1 MAKRIYKAKDK
12 LVQRRVRGAM
22 VEENVR
28 TKKRRRVGKKDV
40 ELDVNMARGP
50 DDAIDAPDG
59 ALEEGKPAPDRTKAS
74 KREASRYDR
83 DEDVESRPRRHGRG
97 QPRQLARGREA
108 IEEAEAESLRETDEP
123 LEARAADIPSR
134 SRSQRRQAVRAAD
147 GDVTPP
153 ARSTRFKYRSDD
165 LRDRSARDTGEKKRE
180 QRRNANRLRYDEE
193 ERRLEA
199 EISEQAEGES
209 IDTPDAEIKPRKH
222 RRVFSDENGVKMEAG
237 SEEPIEGTEEP
248 ADIESPA
255 PSEVKQR
262 QRAQASAFR
271 EAKAKEQAAAESFEE
286 LAEGETARTES
297 IASAKRKSHLN
308 FSDEGSNFVHGAG
321 RIAKR
326 TVKVAA
332 TPALLYAGQ
341 QLHEAGA
348 ENTGVQSVEASGL
361 AVRKTTGLAKS
372 SKRAANRR
380 KASKARMETVK
391 QEHAAQ
397 VEHRKKE
404 QIRAFHKKK
413 RQRAAIAAKRKRTVA
428 TAGDFVESADTSF
441 SIPAKAKKAVQSF
454 FAEHK
459 GAIIGVAAAGLIFAL
474 IGVSMSSV
482 ASLVHGGGT
491 TVISTT
497 YVSTDEDIYAAENA
511 YCALEDGLNAQ
522 IYGLP
527 STHPGY
533 DDYEYQ
539 IDEIEH
545 NPYHLIS
552 YLQVKFGGF
561 TYNDEVKAEINR
573 LFRQQ
578 YSLSLST
585 GSEIRTRVETV
596 METREVYDEETGLT
610 VIEEYPVEQE
620 VEYEHW
626 TQYAVLT
633 NHYFD
638 MVARANMN
646 EEETI
651 IYDALNKTYGNRPYL
666 FDLSTASGVGSS
678 GIHFDIP
685 PEALSDVKFAN
696 MIREAEKY
704 LGMPYVWGGKSP
716 RTGFDC
722 SGFVCWVLNH
732 CGNGWNVGTKRAKEL
747 CRMCTY
753 VSPDQARP
761 GDLVFFEKTYDTDG
775 ASHVGIYVGQNTMI
789 HCGNPIKYGRI
800 DTRYFKAHFLCFGRL
815 PFYDD

>member
-1 MAKRIYKAKDK
+1 MK
-12 LVQRRVRGAM
+12 V
-22 VEENVR
+22 
-28 TKKRRRVGKKDV
+28 
-40 ELDVNMARGP
+40 
-50 DDAIDAPDG
+50 
-59 ALEEGKPAPDRTKAS
+59 
-74 KREASRYDR
+74 
-83 DEDVESRPRRHGRG
+83 
-97 QPRQLARGREA
+97 
-108 IEEAEAESLRETDEP
+108 EAES
-123 LEARAADIPSR
+123 
-134 SRSQRRQAVRAAD
+134 AD
-147 GDVTPP
+147 GD
-153 ARSTRFKYRSDD
+153 S
-165 LRDRSARDTGEKKRE
+165 
-180 QRRNANRLRYDEE
+180 
-193 ERRLEA
+193 
-199 EISEQAEGES
+199 
-209 IDTPDAEIKPRKH
+209 H
-222 RRVFSDENGVKMEAG
+222 
-237 SEEPIEGTEEP
+237 
-248 ADIESPA
+248 SP
-255 PSEVKQR
+255 SQIKQR

-271 EAKAKEQAAAESFEE
+271 EAKAKEEAAAETFET
-286 LAEGETARTES
+286 LTEGETARTES
-297 IASAKRKSHLN
+297 LASAKRKSRLN
-308 FSDEGSNFVHGAG
+308 FSDEGSGFVHGAG

-326 TVKVAA
+326 TVKTAA

-341 QLHEAGA
+341 QLREAGD
-348 ENTGVQSVEASGL
+348 ENDGVRAAEASGL
-361 AVRKTTGLAKS
+361 AARKTATLAKS
-372 SKRAANRR
+372 SKRSANRR
-380 KASKARMETVK
+380 SASKARTESVK

-413 RQRAAIAAKRKRTVA
+413 RQRAAIAAKRKQSAVS
-428 TAGDFVESADTSF
+428 AGGFVESAETSF
-441 SIPAKAKKAVQSF
+441 SIPAKAKKAAQSF

-459 GAIIGVAAAGLIFAL
+459 GAIIGVAAVGIIFAL

-511 YCALEDGLNAQ
+511 YCALEDGLSSQ
-522 IYGLP
+522 VYGLQT
-527 STHPGY
+527 SHPGY

-561 TYNDEVKAEINR
+561 TYNSEVKAEINR

-620 VEYEHW
+620 VEYEHR

-666 FDLSTASGVGSS
+666 FDLSAASGVGSS

>member
-50 DDAIDAPDG
+50 D
-59 ALEEGKPAPDRTKAS
+59 EGINPL
-74 KREASRYDR
+74 
-83 DEDVESRPRRHGRG
+83 DEG
-97 QPRQLARGREA
+97 
-108 IEEAEAESLRETDEP
+108 IEEEAPTPGRARSGRHSDSCYE
-123 LEARAADIPSR
+123 RAADTKPHLRRQGRLPVRDRGDVSEMDGQDDGEESESHDSRTTERPSQNH
-134 SRSQRRQAVRAAD
+134 SQRSPAAQSHSMPD
-147 GDVTPP
+147 ETQSP
-153 ARSTRFKYRSDD
+153 RSNRLKYRSDD
-165 LRDRSARDTGEKKRE
+165 LRERPDRDSDDKKRQ

-193 ERRLEA
+193 DTEVDA
-199 EISEQAEGES
+199 DGVDDSEETVFDTDES
-209 IDTPDAEIKPRKH
+209 I
-222 RRVFSDENGVKMEAG
+222 EAG
-237 SEEPIEGTEEP
+237 GAAS
-248 ADIESPA
+248 ADKPA
-255 PSEVKQR
+255 PEDKKQR
-262 QRAQASAFR
+262 QRNQANAFR
-271 EAKAKEQAAAESFEE
+271 EAKAKEEAAAKTFEE
-286 LAEGETARTES
+286 LVEGEVERTES
-297 IASAKRKSHLN
+297 IASAKRRSRLN
-308 FSDEGSNFVHGAG
+308 FSDEGSDFVHGAG

-326 TVKVAA
+326 TMKAAA
-332 TPALLYAGQ
+332 TPAMLYARQ
-341 QLHEAGA
+341 QLHEAG
-348 ENTGVQSVEASGL
+348 EDNTGIRASIQTGEASGL
-361 AVRKTTGLAKS
+361 AVRKTAALVKS
-372 SKRAANRR
+372 SKRSSNRR
-380 KASKARMETVK
+380 SASKARLESVK
-391 QEHAAQ
+391 EERAAQ
-397 VEHRKKE
+397 VEHKKKE
-404 QIRAFHKKK
+404 QIRAFQKKK
-413 RQRAAIAAKRKRTVA
+413 HQKAMIAAKRKQSVA
-428 TAGDFVESADTSF
+428 SAGGFVDSADTVF
-441 SIPAKAKKAVQSF
+441 SIPEKAKKAAQSF
-454 FAEHK
+454 FSEHK
-459 GAIIGVAAAGLIFAL
+459 GAILGVAAAGIIFAL
-474 IGVSMSSV
+474 IGASMSSV

-497 YVSTDEDIYAAENA
+497 YVSTDEDIHAAENA
-511 YCALEDGLNAQ
+511 YCALEDGLNRQ
-522 IYGLP
+522 VNGLQT
-527 STHPGY
+527 SHPGY

-610 VIEEYPVEQE
+610 ITVEYPVEQE
-620 VEYEHW
+620 VEYEHR

-633 NHYFD
+633 NRYFD
-638 MVARANMN
+638 LVARDNMTA
-646 EEETI
+646 EEI
-651 IYDALNKTYGNRPYL
+651 VLYDALNKTYGNRPYL
-666 FDLSTASGVGSS
+666 FDLTSASGVGSS

-685 PEALSDVKFAN
+685 PEALSDAKFAN

-704 LGMPYVWGGKSP
+704 LGMPYVWGGKSV

-732 CGNGWNVGTKRAKEL
+732 CGNGWNVGQKRAKEL

-753 VSPDQARP
+753 VSPADARP

>member
-50 DDAIDAPDG
+50 DDGIDTLDG
-59 ALEEGKPAPDRTKAS
+59 VLEEGKPAPGRTKAG
-74 KREASRYDR
+74 KRDVSRFDR
-83 DEDVESRPRRHGRG
+83 EEENESRPRRPGRG

-108 IEEAEAESLRETDEP
+108 IEETEEVESLRETDEP
-123 LEARAADIPSR
+123 LESRVADTTSR
-134 SRSQRRQAVRAAD
+134 SRSQRRQAIRAA
-147 GDVTPP
+147 GD
-153 ARSTRFKYRSDD
+153 AALLEHSSRFKYRSDD
-165 LRDRSARDTGEKKRE
+165 LRDRSARDTGDKKRE
-180 QRRNANRLRYDEE
+180 QRRNANRLHYDEE

-199 EISEQAEGES
+199 EISEQAEVES
-209 IDTPDAEIKPRKH
+209 TDTPDTEAKPRKQ
-222 RRVFSDENGVKMEAG
+222 RRVLSDGGVKTVAD
-237 SEEPIEGTEEP
+237 SKEPIEGLEGL
-248 ADIESPA
+248 ADVDTLS
-255 PSEVKQR
+255 PSEIKQR
-262 QRAQASAFR
+262 QRTQASAFR
-271 EAKAKEQAAAESFEE
+271 EAKAKEEAAVETFETLAES
-286 LAEGETARTES
+286 ETARTES
-297 IASAKRKSHLN
+297 LASAKRKSRLN
-308 FSDEGSNFVHGAG
+308 FSDEGSGFVHGAG

-326 TVKVAA
+326 MVKTAA
-332 TPALLYAGQ
+332 TPAMLYAGQ
-341 QLHEAGA
+341 QLREAGE
-348 ENTGVQSVEASGL
+348 ENNGVRAAEASGL
-361 AVRKTTGLAKS
+361 AARKTATLAKS
-372 SKRAANRR
+372 SKRSSNRR
-380 KASKARMETVK
+380 SASKARTESVK

-413 RQRAAIAAKRKRTVA
+413 RQRAAIAAKRKQSVVS
-428 TAGDFVESADTSF
+428 AGGFVESAETSF
-441 SIPAKAKKAVQSF
+441 SIPEKAKKAVQSF

-511 YCALEDGLNAQ
+511 YCALEDGLSSQ
-522 IYGLP
+522 VYGLQT
-527 STHPGY
+527 SHPGY

-561 TYNDEVKAEINR
+561 TYNNEVKAEINR

-585 GSEIRTRVETV
+585 GSEMRTRVETV
-596 METREVYDEETGLT
+596 METREVYDEATGLT

-620 VEYEHW
+620 VEYEHR

-666 FDLSTASGVGSS
+666 FDLSAASGVGSS

-716 RTGFDC
+716 RSGFDC

-815 PFYDD
+815 PFYDN

>member
-50 DDAIDAPDG
+50 DDGIDTLDG
-59 ALEEGKPAPDRTKAS
+59 VLEEGKPAPGRTKAG
-74 KREASRYDR
+74 KRDASRYDH
-83 DEDVESRPRRHGRG
+83 DEEVESRPHRQGRG
-97 QPRQLARGREA
+97 QSRQLVRGREA
-108 IEEAEAESLRETDEP
+108 IEEGEADSLREADEP
-123 LEARAADIPSR
+123 VESRVANTPSR
-134 SRSQRRQAVRAAD
+134 SRSQRRQAIRVAD
-147 GDVTPP
+147 GDAALPEH
-153 ARSTRFKYRSDD
+153 SSRFKYRSDD
-165 LRDRSARDTGEKKRE
+165 LRDRSARETGDKKRE
-180 QRRNANRLRYDEE
+180 QRRNANRLHYDEE
-193 ERRLEA
+193 EWRLEA
-199 EISEQAEGES
+199 EISEQVES
-209 IDTPDAEIKPRKH
+209 ESEDTPDTETKTRKQQ
-222 RRVFSDENGVKMEAG
+222 RTLPDDDMKVE
-237 SEEPIEGTEEP
+237 TEP
-248 ADIESPA
+248 ADGDTPS
-255 PSEVKQR
+255 PSEIKQR
-262 QRAQASAFR
+262 QRAQANAFR
-271 EAKAKEQAAAESFEE
+271 EAKAKEESAAETFEA
-286 LAEGETARTES
+286 LAEGEAARTDS
-297 IASAKRKSHLN
+297 LASAKRKSRLN
-308 FSDEGSNFVHGAG
+308 FSDDGSGFVHGAG

-326 TVKVAA
+326 TVKTAA

-341 QLHEAGA
+341 QLREAGE
-348 ENTGVQSVEASGL
+348 ENDGVRAAEASGL
-361 AVRKTTGLAKS
+361 AARKTATLAKS
-372 SKRAANRR
+372 SKRSSNRR
-380 KASKARMETVK
+380 SASRARTESVK

-413 RQRAAIAAKRKRTVA
+413 RQRAAIAAKRKQSVVS
-428 TAGDFVESADTSF
+428 AGGFVESAETSF

-454 FAEHK
+454 FSEHK
-459 GAIIGVAAAGLIFAL
+459 GAIIGLAAMGIIFAL

-511 YCALEDGLNAQ
+511 YCALEDGLSAQ
-522 IYGLP
+522 VYGLQ

-561 TYNDEVKAEINR
+561 TYSNEVKAEINR

-585 GSEIRTRVETV
+585 GSEMRTRVEMV

-620 VEYEHW
+620 VEYEHR

-651 IYDALNKTYGNRPYL
+651 IYDALNRTYGNRPYL
-666 FDLSTASGVGSS
+666 FDLSAASGVGSS

-815 PFYDD
+815 PFYDN

>member
-28 TKKRRRVGKKDV
+28 TKKRRRVGKKDF

-50 DDAIDAPDG
+50 DVGMDG
-59 ALEEGKPAPDRTKAS
+59 ALEEDKPALGRTKAG
-74 KREASRYDR
+74 KRDASRYDR
-83 DEDVESRPRRHGRG
+83 DDVESRSRRQGRG
-97 QPRQLARGREA
+97 QPCQLARGRET
-108 IEEAEAESLRETDEP
+108 IEEEEVESLRKADDP
-123 LEARAADIPSR
+123 LETRAADTPSR
-134 SRSQRRQAVRAAD
+134 SRSQRRQAVRVAD
-147 GDVTPP
+147 GD
-153 ARSTRFKYRSDD
+153 AALSERSSRFKYHSDD
-165 LRDRSARDTGEKKRE
+165 LRDRSARDTSDKKRE
-180 QRRNANRLRYDEE
+180 QRKNASRLRYDEE
-193 ERRLEA
+193 EKRLEA
-199 EISEQAEGES
+199 EISEQTEVES
-209 IDTPDAEIKPRKH
+209 ADTPDTEAKPRKQ
-222 RRVFSDENGVKMEAG
+222 RRALPDDGGMKMEAG
-237 SEEPIEGTEEP
+237 SEESVEGLEES
-248 ADIESPA
+248 ADGESYDT
-255 PSEVKQR
+255 SEVKQR
-262 QRAQASAFR
+262 QRAQANAFR
-271 EAKAKEQAAAESFEE
+271 EAKAKEEAAAETFEA
-286 LAEGETARTES
+286 LAEGEAARTDS
-297 IASAKRKSHLN
+297 LASAKRKSRLN
-308 FSDEGSNFVHGAG
+308 FSDEGSGFVHGAG

-326 TVKVAA
+326 TVRTAA

-341 QLHEAGA
+341 QLREAGE
-348 ENTGVQSVEASGL
+348 ENDGVRAAEASGL
-361 AVRKTTGLAKS
+361 AARKTATLAKS
-372 SKRAANRR
+372 SKRSSNRR
-380 KASKARMETVK
+380 SASKARTESVK

-413 RQRAAIAAKRKRTVA
+413 RQRAAIAAKRKQSVVS
-428 TAGDFVESADTSF
+428 AGGFVESADTSF
-441 SIPAKAKKAVQSF
+441 SIPAKAKKAAQSF

-459 GAIIGVAAAGLIFAL
+459 GAIIGVATAGLIFAL

-497 YVSTDEDIYAAENA
+497 YVSTDEDIHAAENA
-511 YCALEDGLNAQ
+511 YCALEDGLSSQ
-522 IYGLP
+522 VYGLQT
-527 STHPGY
+527 SHPGY

-561 TYNDEVKAEINR
+561 NYNNEVKAEINR

-585 GSEIRTRVETV
+585 GSEIRTRMESV

-620 VEYEHW
+620 VEYEHR

-666 FDLSTASGVGSS
+666 FDLSAASGVGSS

-815 PFYDD
+815 PFYDE